1 MCAYRVDERRYADT
15 SVKVK
20 KAVAFHSLASRPAST
35 QVAENII
42 LGARAVGGSARYTY
56 MFAECRVD
64 LSCTCNLLWN
74 NKGIISQNG
83 PYFRSCCFE
92 AIKQTRKIS
101 YDMPVYYLP
110 VMTRTTT
117 QHTGS

>member
-92 AIKQTRKIS
+92 ANKEIS
-101 YDMPVYYLP
+101 YDMPVYYHLP
-110 VMTRTTT
+110 VMI
-117 QHTGS
+117 